1 MNCCDDGC
9 DVLEQDVTGYFGF
22 MRQHWALLGFGF
34 TAVFWGNFGQS
45 FFVAWFGADIQRTL
59 GMSAG
64 EYGGAYSLATLLSAV
79 TIVWAGGLIDRLT
92 LRTYA
97 VAVVLGLA
105 VALTVLSQ
113 ANGLVTLL
121 IGFFLLRLFGQSLL
135 PHGGMTTMTRYFV
148 AERGKA
154 VSIAMSGVP
163 LGEII
168 LPIMA
173 VAMIAAIG
181 WQASFGLI
189 AVAAVLVLIP
199 FMLWLLSRSQPP
211 LTPAALASQSGQAS
225 EGDSKG
231 AGRREMLRD
240 YRFWLALPGLMANP
254 FLITGVFIHQ
264 NFLVVDKGWSLS
276 WLAIC
281 FVVYGAVHWLS
292 SLASGVLVDRF
303 KGPRLVG
310 IFLFPMFLSMLVAA
324 FMPGDFAALIM
335 LALLGMSAGSSPPIT
350 GSLWPEIYG
359 ARKLGAIRSL
369 NMAIMVLATAISPVL
384 FGYFIDNG
392 VHAYGLFGA
401 CAVYVF
407 IASLMM
413 MASYPRN
420 PTPVPGAE

>member
-1 MNCCDDGC
+1 
-9 DVLEQDVTGYFGF
+9 LTGYLGF
-22 MRQHWALLGFGF
+22 VRQHWALLGFGF

-59 GMSAG
+59 GLSAS
-64 EYGGAYSLATLLSAV
+64 EYGSAYSLATLVSAATV
-79 TIVWAGGLIDRLT
+79 VWAGGLIDRVS

-97 VAVVLGLA
+97 VAVALGLA

-113 ANGLVTLL
+113 ANGLLTLL
-121 IGFFLLRLFGQSLL
+121 LGFYLLRLFGQSLL
-135 PHGGMTTMTRYFV
+135 PHGGMTSMSRYFI

-154 VSIAMSGVP
+154 ISIAMSGVP

-168 LPIMA
+168 LPMMA

-199 FMLWLLSRSQPP
+199 FMLWLLSRSRLP
-211 LTPAALASQSGQAS
+211 LTPVTSVDQSTAVLTGEMA
-225 EGDSKG
+225 G

-276 WLAIC
+276 WLATG
-281 FVVYGAVHWLS
+281 FVVYGAVHWIS

-310 IFLFPMFLSMLVAA
+310 IFLLPMLLSMLVAA
-324 FMPGDFAALIM
+324 LMSGDMAALLM

-359 ARKLGAIRSL
+359 TRKLGAIRSMM
-369 NMAIMVLATAISPVL
+369 MAVMVLATAISPVL

-392 VHAYGLFGA
+392 VDAFGLFGA

>member
-1 MNCCDDGC
+1 
-9 DVLEQDVTGYFGF
+9 LTGYLGF

-59 GMSAG
+59 GLSAS
-64 EYGGAYSLATLLSAV
+64 EYGSAYSLATLVSAATV
-79 TIVWAGGLIDRLT
+79 VWAGGLIDRVS

-97 VAVVLGLA
+97 VAVALGLA

-113 ANGLVTLL
+113 ANGLLTLL
-121 IGFFLLRLFGQSLL
+121 LGFYLLRLFGQSLL
-135 PHGGMTTMTRYFV
+135 PHGGMTSMSRYFV
-148 AERGKA
+148 AERGRA
-154 VSIAMSGVP
+154 ISIAMSGVP
-163 LGEII
+163 LGEIV
-168 LPIMA
+168 LPLMA

-199 FMLWLLSRSQPP
+199 FMLWLLSRSELP
-211 LTPAALASQSGQAS
+211 LTPVATGEKAAASLAG
-225 EGDSKG
+225 EMPG
-231 AGRREMLRD
+231 AGRREMLHD

-276 WLAIC
+276 WLATC

-292 SLASGVLVDRF
+292 SLVSGVLVDRF

-310 IFLFPMFLSMLVAA
+310 VFLLPMLLSMLVAA
-324 FMPGDFAALIM
+324 LMSGDIAALLM

-359 ARKLGAIRSL
+359 TRKLGAIRSMM
-369 NMAIMVLATAISPVL
+369 MAVMVLATAISPVL

-392 VHAYGLFGA
+392 VDAFALFGA

>member
-1 MNCCDDGC
+1 M
-9 DVLEQDVTGYFGF
+9 TGYLGF

-59 GMSAG
+59 GLSAS
-64 EYGGAYSLATLLSAV
+64 EYGSAYSLATLVSAATV
-79 TIVWAGGLIDRLT
+79 VWAGGLIDRVS
-92 LRTYA
+92 LRAYA
-97 VAVVLGLA
+97 VAVALGLA

-113 ANGLVTLL
+113 ANGLLTLL
-121 IGFFLLRLFGQSLL
+121 LGFYLLRLFGQSLL
-135 PHGGMTTMTRYFV
+135 PHGGMTSMSRYFV
-148 AERGKA
+148 AERGRA
-154 VSIAMSGVP
+154 ISIAMSGVP

-168 LPIMA
+168 LPLMA

-199 FMLWLLSRSQPP
+199 FMLWLLSRSELP
-211 LTPAALASQSGQAS
+211 LTPVATGGKAAASLA
-225 EGDSKG
+225 GDMPG
-231 AGRREMLRD
+231 AGRREMLHD

-276 WLAIC
+276 WLATC
-281 FVVYGAVHWLS
+281 FIVYGAVHWLS
-292 SLASGVLVDRF
+292 SLVSGVLVDRF

-310 IFLFPMFLSMLVAA
+310 VFLLPMLLSMLVAA
-324 FMPGDFAALIM
+324 LMSGDIAALLM

-359 ARKLGAIRSL
+359 TRKLGAIRSMM
-369 NMAIMVLATAISPVL
+369 MAVMVLATAISPVL

-392 VHAYGLFGA
+392 VDAFALFGA

>member
-1 MNCCDDGC
+1 M
-9 DVLEQDVTGYFGF
+9 TGYLSFI
-22 MRQHWALLGFGF
+22 RQHWALLGFGF

-59 GMSAG
+59 GLSAS
-64 EYGGAYSLATLLSAV
+64 EYGSAYSLATLVSAATV
-79 TIVWAGGLIDRLT
+79 VWAGGMIDRVS

-97 VAVVLGLA
+97 VAVALGLA

-113 ANGLVTLL
+113 ANGLLTLL
-121 IGFFLLRLFGQSLL
+121 LGFYLLRLFGQSLL
-135 PHGGMTTMTRYFV
+135 PHGGMTSMSRYFI
-148 AERGKA
+148 AERGRA
-154 VSIAMSGVP
+154 ISIAMSGVP
-163 LGEII
+163 LGEIV
-168 LPIMA
+168 LPLMA

-199 FMLWLLSRSQPP
+199 LMLWLLSRSDLP
-211 LTPAALASQSGQAS
+211 LSPARSGEQATAALVG
-225 EGDSKG
+225 EMPG

-276 WLAIC
+276 WLATC

-303 KGPRLVG
+303 KGPRLLG
-310 IFLFPMFLSMLVAA
+310 IFLLPMLLSMLVAA
-324 FMPGDFAALIM
+324 LMSGDIAALLM

-359 ARKLGAIRSL
+359 TRKLGAIRSMM
-369 NMAIMVLATAISPVL
+369 MAVMVLATAISPVL
-384 FGYFIDNG
+384 FGYFIDHG
-392 VHAYGLFGA
+392 VDAFGLFGA

-407 IASLMM
+407 IASLLM

-420 PTPVPGAE
+420 PSPVPGAE

>member
-1 MNCCDDGC
+1 MTAY
-9 DVLEQDVTGYFGF
+9 LGF
-22 MRQHWALLGFGF
+22 MRQHWALLAFGF

-59 GMSAG
+59 GLSAG
-64 EYGGAYSLATLLSAV
+64 EYGSAYSLATLASAATV
-79 TIVWAGGLIDRLT
+79 VWAGGLIDRVS

-97 VAVVLGLA
+97 VAVALGLA

-113 ANGLVTLL
+113 ANGLLTLL
-121 IGFFLLRLFGQSLL
+121 LGFYLLRLFGQSLL
-135 PHGGMTTMTRYFV
+135 PHGGMTSMSRYFV

-154 VSIAMSGVP
+154 ISIAMSGVP
-163 LGEII
+163 LGEIV
-168 LPIMA
+168 LPMMA

-199 FMLWLLSRSQPP
+199 FMLWLLSRSQLP
-211 LTPAALASQSGQAS
+211 LAPSIASQPSTSTVSGVS
-225 EGDSKG
+225 EG

-276 WLAIC
+276 WLATC
-281 FVVYGAVHWLS
+281 FVVYGAVHWIS

-310 IFLFPMFLSMLVAA
+310 IFLLPMLLSMLI
-324 FMPGDFAALIM
+324 AALMSGDMAALLM

-359 ARKLGAIRSL
+359 TRKLGAIRSMM
-369 NMAIMVLATAISPVL
+369 MAIMVLATAISPVL
-384 FGYFIDNG
+384 FGYFIDHG
-392 VHAYGLFGA
+392 VDAFGLFGA
-401 CAVYVF
+401 CAVYVL

-420 PTPVPGAE
+420 PTPVSGAE

>member
-1 MNCCDDGC
+1 M
-9 DVLEQDVTGYFGF
+9 TGYLGF
-22 MRQHWALLGFGF
+22 VRQHWALLGFGF

-59 GMSAG
+59 GLSAS
-64 EYGGAYSLATLLSAV
+64 EYGSAYSLATLVSAATV
-79 TIVWAGGLIDRLT
+79 VWAGGLIDRVS

-97 VAVVLGLA
+97 VAVALGLA

-113 ANGLVTLL
+113 ANGLLTLL
-121 IGFFLLRLFGQSLL
+121 LGFYLLRLFGQSLL
-135 PHGGMTTMTRYFV
+135 PHGGMTSMSRYFI

-154 VSIAMSGVP
+154 ISIAMSGVP

-168 LPIMA
+168 LPMMA

-199 FMLWLLSRSQPP
+199 FMLWLLSRSRLP
-211 LTPAALASQSGQAS
+211 LTPVTSVDQSTAVLTGEMA
-225 EGDSKG
+225 G

-276 WLAIC
+276 WLATG
-281 FVVYGAVHWLS
+281 FVVYGAVHWIS

-310 IFLFPMFLSMLVAA
+310 IFLLPMLLSMLVAA
-324 FMPGDFAALIM
+324 LMSGDMAALLM

-350 GSLWPEIYG
+350 GALWPEIYG
-359 ARKLGAIRSL
+359 TRKLGAIRSMM
-369 NMAIMVLATAISPVL
+369 MAVMVLATAISPVL

-392 VHAYGLFGA
+392 VDAFGLFGA

>member
-1 MNCCDDGC
+1 M
-9 DVLEQDVTGYFGF
+9 TGYLGF

-59 GMSAG
+59 GLSAS
-64 EYGGAYSLATLLSAV
+64 EYGSAYSLATLVSAATV
-79 TIVWAGGLIDRLT
+79 VWAGGLIDRVS

-97 VAVVLGLA
+97 VAVALGLA

-113 ANGLVTLL
+113 ANGLLTLL
-121 IGFFLLRLFGQSLL
+121 LGFYLLRLFGQSLL
-135 PHGGMTTMTRYFV
+135 PHGGMTSMSRYFV
-148 AERGKA
+148 AERGRA
-154 VSIAMSGVP
+154 ISIAMSGVP
-163 LGEII
+163 LGEIV
-168 LPIMA
+168 LPLMA

-199 FMLWLLSRSQPP
+199 FMLWLLSRSELP
-211 LTPAALASQSGQAS
+211 LTPVATGEKAAASLAG
-225 EGDSKG
+225 EMPG
-231 AGRREMLRD
+231 AGRREMLHD

-276 WLAIC
+276 WLATC

-292 SLASGVLVDRF
+292 SLVSGVLVDRF

-310 IFLFPMFLSMLVAA
+310 VFLLPMLLSMLVAA
-324 FMPGDFAALIM
+324 LMSGDIAALLM

-359 ARKLGAIRSL
+359 TRKLGAIRSMM
-369 NMAIMVLATAISPVL
+369 MAVMVLATAISPVL

-392 VHAYGLFGA
+392 VDAFALFGA

>member
-1 MNCCDDGC
+1 M
-9 DVLEQDVTGYFGF
+9 TGYLGF

-59 GMSAG
+59 ELSAG
-64 EYGGAYSLATLLSAV
+64 EYGSAYSLATLASAATV
-79 TIVWAGGLIDRLT
+79 VWAGGLIDRLS

-97 VAVVLGLA
+97 VAVALGLA
-105 VALTVLSQ
+105 VALAVLSQ
-113 ANGLVTLL
+113 ANGLLALL
-121 IGFFLLRLFGQSLL
+121 LGFYLLRLFGQSLL
-135 PHGGMTTMTRYFV
+135 PHGGMTSMSRYFV

-154 VSIAMSGVP
+154 ISIAMSGVP

-168 LPIMA
+168 LPLIA

-189 AVAAVLVLIP
+189 AIAAVLVLIP
-199 FMLWLLSRSQPP
+199 FMLWLLSRSQLP
-211 LTPAALASQSGQAS
+211 LTPAATNLHSTPAGNGEST
-225 EGDSKG
+225 G

-276 WLAIC
+276 WLATC
-281 FVVYGAVHWLS
+281 FVVYGAVHWIS

-310 IFLFPMFLSMLVAA
+310 IFLLPMLLSMLIAA
-324 FMPGDFAALIM
+324 FMSGDMAALLM

-359 ARKLGAIRSL
+359 TRKLGAIRSMM
-369 NMAIMVLATAISPVL
+369 MAVMVLATAISPVL

-392 VHAYGLFGA
+392 ADAFSLFGA

-420 PTPVPGAE
+420 PTPLPGAE

>member
-1 MNCCDDGC
+1 
-9 DVLEQDVTGYFGF
+9 

-59 GMSAG
+59 GLSAS
-64 EYGGAYSLATLLSAV
+64 EYGSAYSLATLVSAATV
-79 TIVWAGGLIDRLT
+79 VWAGGLIDRVS

-97 VAVVLGLA
+97 VAVALGLA

-113 ANGLVTLL
+113 ANGLLTLL
-121 IGFFLLRLFGQSLL
+121 LGFYLLRLFGQSLL
-135 PHGGMTTMTRYFV
+135 PHGGMTSMSRYFV
-148 AERGKA
+148 AERGRA
-154 VSIAMSGVP
+154 ISIAMSGVP
-163 LGEII
+163 LGEIV
-168 LPIMA
+168 LPLMA

-199 FMLWLLSRSQPP
+199 FMLWLLSRSELP
-211 LTPAALASQSGQAS
+211 LTPVATGEKAAASLAG
-225 EGDSKG
+225 EMPG
-231 AGRREMLRD
+231 AGRREMLHD

-276 WLAIC
+276 WLATC

-292 SLASGVLVDRF
+292 SLVSGVLVDRF

-310 IFLFPMFLSMLVAA
+310 VFLLPMLLSMLVAA
-324 FMPGDFAALIM
+324 LMSGDIAALLM

-359 ARKLGAIRSL
+359 TRKLGAIRSMM
-369 NMAIMVLATAISPVL
+369 MAVMVLATAISPVL

-392 VHAYGLFGA
+392 VDAFALFGA

>member
-1 MNCCDDGC
+1 M
-9 DVLEQDVTGYFGF
+9 TGYLGF
-22 MRQHWALLGFGF
+22 IRQHWALLGFGF

-45 FFVAWFGADIQRTL
+45 FFVAWFGADIQRSL
-59 GMSAG
+59 DLSAG
-64 EYGGAYSLATLLSAV
+64 EYGSAYSLATLISAATV
-79 TIVWAGGLIDRLT
+79 VWAGGMIDRVS

-97 VAVVLGLA
+97 VSVALGLA

-135 PHGGMTTMTRYFV
+135 PHGGITTMSRYFV

-154 VSIAMSGVP
+154 ISVAMSGVP
-163 LGEII
+163 VGEIM
-168 LPIMA
+168 LPLIA

-181 WQASFGLI
+181 WQTSFALI

-199 FMLWLLSRSQPP
+199 FMLWLLSRSQIELLPP
-211 LTPAALASQSGQAS
+211 VASGSRSAAVPADTDNA
-225 EGDSKG
+225 G
-231 AGRREMLRD
+231 AGRREMLHD

-264 NFLVVDKGWSLS
+264 NFLIMDKGWSMS
-276 WLAIC
+276 WLATC

-292 SLASGVLVDRF
+292 SLATGVLVDRF

-310 IFLFPMFLSMLVAA
+310 IFLVPMLCSMLVVALV
-324 FMPGDFAALIM
+324 PGDIAALLM

-359 ARKLGAIRSL
+359 TRKLGAIRSM
-369 NMAIMVLATAISPVL
+369 NMAIMVLATAVSPVL
-384 FGYFIDNG
+384 FGYFIDRG
-392 VHAYGLFGA
+392 VDAFGLFGA

-407 IASLMM
+407 VASLLM

>member
-1 MNCCDDGC
+1 MTAY
-9 DVLEQDVTGYFGF
+9 LGF

-45 FFVAWFGADIQRTL
+45 FFVAWFGADIQRSL

-64 EYGGAYSLATLLSAV
+64 EYGGAYSLATLVSAATV
-79 TIVWAGGLIDRLT
+79 VWAGGLIDRLP

-97 VAVVLGLA
+97 VAVALGLA

-113 ANGLVTLL
+113 ANGVVTLL
-121 IGFFLLRLFGQSLL
+121 IGFFLLRLFGQALL
-135 PHGGMTTMTRYFV
+135 PHGGMTTMTRHFA

-168 LPIMA
+168 LPLIA

-181 WQASFGLI
+181 WQASFALI
-189 AVAAVLVLIP
+189 AAGVVLVLIP
-199 FMLWLLSRSQPP
+199 FMLWLLSRSH
-211 LTPAALASQSGQAS
+211 LTLAPAAPGTQSAGATASDNA
-225 EGDSKG
+225 G
-231 AGRREMLRD
+231 AGRREMLHD

-276 WLAIC
+276 WLATC

-310 IFLFPMFLSMLVAA
+310 IFLLPMFLSMLVAA
-324 FMPGDFAALIM
+324 FMPGDFAALLM

-359 ARKLGAIRSL
+359 TRKLGAIRSL

-384 FGYFIDNG
+384 FGYFIDHG
-392 VHAYGLFGA
+392 VNAYGLFGA

-407 IASLMM
+407 VASLLM

-420 PTPVPGAE
+420 PTPVSGAE

>member
-1 MNCCDDGC
+1 M
-9 DVLEQDVTGYFGF
+9 TGYLSFI
-22 MRQHWALLGFGF
+22 RQHWALLGFGF

-59 GMSAG
+59 GLSAS
-64 EYGGAYSLATLLSAV
+64 EYGSAYSLATLVSAATV
-79 TIVWAGGLIDRLT
+79 VWAGGMIDRVS
-92 LRTYA
+92 LRIYA
-97 VAVVLGLA
+97 VAVALGLA

-113 ANGLVTLL
+113 ANGLLTLL
-121 IGFFLLRLFGQSLL
+121 LGFYLLRLFGQSLL
-135 PHGGMTTMTRYFV
+135 PHGGMTSMSRYFI
-148 AERGKA
+148 AERGRA
-154 VSIAMSGVP
+154 ISIAMSGVP
-163 LGEII
+163 LGEIV
-168 LPIMA
+168 LPLMA

-199 FMLWLLSRSQPP
+199 LMLWLLSRSDLP
-211 LTPAALASQSGQAS
+211 LSPARSGEQATAALVG
-225 EGDSKG
+225 EMPG

-276 WLAIC
+276 WLATC

-303 KGPRLVG
+303 KGPRLLG
-310 IFLFPMFLSMLVAA
+310 IFLLPMLLSMLVAA
-324 FMPGDFAALIM
+324 LMSGDIAALLM

-359 ARKLGAIRSL
+359 TRKLGAIRSMM
-369 NMAIMVLATAISPVL
+369 MAVMVLATAISPVL
-384 FGYFIDNG
+384 FGYFIDHG
-392 VHAYGLFGA
+392 VDAFGLFGA

-407 IASLMM
+407 IASLLM

-420 PTPVPGAE
+420 PSPVPGAE

>member
-1 MNCCDDGC
+1 M
-9 DVLEQDVTGYFGF
+9 TGYLVFL
-22 MRQHWALLGFGF
+22 RQHWALLGFGF

-59 GMSAG
+59 GLSAG
-64 EYGGAYSLATLLSAV
+64 EYGTAYSLATLVSAATV
-79 TIVWAGGLIDRLT
+79 VWAGGLIDRLP
-92 LRTYA
+92 LRSYA
-97 VAVVLGLA
+97 VAVALGLA

-135 PHGGMTTMTRYFV
+135 PHGGMTSMSRYFV

-154 VSIAMSGVP
+154 ISVAMSGVP
-163 LGEII
+163 LGEIV
-168 LPIMA
+168 LPLMA

-189 AVAAVLVLIP
+189 AIAAVVVLIP
-199 FMLWLLSRSQPP
+199 FMLWLLKRSNIPATPPMPARQP
-211 LTPAALASQSGQAS
+211 GQTATDVDN
-225 EGDSKG
+225 GG

-264 NFLVVDKGWSLS
+264 NFLVTDKGWSLS
-276 WLAIC
+276 WLATC
-281 FVVYGAVHWLS
+281 FIVYGAVHWVS
-292 SLASGVLVDRF
+292 SLVSGVLVDRF

-310 IFLFPMFLSMLVAA
+310 IFLLPMLLSMLIAA
-324 FMPGDFAALIM
+324 LMPGDLAALLM

-359 ARKLGAIRSL
+359 TRKLGAIRSMM
-369 NMAIMVLATAISPVL
+369 MAIMVLATAISPVL
-384 FGYFIDNG
+384 FGYFIDHG
-392 VHAYGLFGA
+392 VDAYGLFGV

-407 IASLMM
+407 FASLLM
-413 MASYPRN
+413 MASYPKN

>member
-1 MNCCDDGC
+1 MTAY
-9 DVLEQDVTGYFGF
+9 LGF

-59 GMSAG
+59 GLSAG
-64 EYGGAYSLATLLSAV
+64 EYGSAYSLATLVSAATV
-79 TIVWAGGLIDRLT
+79 VWAGGLIDRVS

-97 VAVVLGLA
+97 VAVALGLA

-113 ANGLVTLL
+113 ANGLLTLL
-121 IGFFLLRLFGQSLL
+121 LGFYLLRLFGQSLL
-135 PHGGMTTMTRYFV
+135 PHGGMTSMSRYFV

-154 VSIAMSGVP
+154 ISIAMSGVP
-163 LGEII
+163 LGEIV
-168 LPIMA
+168 LPMMA

-199 FMLWLLSRSQPP
+199 FMLWLLSRSQLPTVP
-211 LTPAALASQSGQAS
+211 SVSNQPSTSTVR
-225 EGDSKG
+225 GDGKG

-276 WLAIC
+276 WLATC
-281 FVVYGAVHWLS
+281 FVVYGAVHWIS

-310 IFLFPMFLSMLVAA
+310 IFLLPMLLSMLI
-324 FMPGDFAALIM
+324 AALMSGDMAALLM

-359 ARKLGAIRSL
+359 TRKLGAIRSMM
-369 NMAIMVLATAISPVL
+369 MAIMVLATAISPVL
-384 FGYFIDNG
+384 FGYFIDHG
-392 VHAYGLFGA
+392 VDALSLFGA

>member
-1 MNCCDDGC
+1 
-9 DVLEQDVTGYFGF
+9 LTGYLAFI
-22 MRQHWALLGFGF
+22 RRHWALLGFGF

-64 EYGGAYSLATLLSAV
+64 EYGGAYSLATLASAV
-79 TIVWAGGLIDRLT
+79 TVVWAGGLIDRLT

-97 VAVVLGLA
+97 VAVALGLA

-121 IGFFLLRLFGQSLL
+121 LGFFLLRLFGQSLL

-163 LGEII
+163 LGEIV
-168 LPIMA
+168 LPLMA

-181 WQASFGLI
+181 WQASFAFI

-199 FMLWLLSRSQPP
+199 FMLWLLSRSHMTQPP
-211 LTPAALASQSGQAS
+211 TAAGKPSAGAAN
-225 EGDSKG
+225 GDNKG

-276 WLAIC
+276 WLATC

-292 SLASGVLVDRF
+292 SLVSGVLVDRF

-310 IFLFPMFLSMLVAA
+310 IFLLPMFISMLVAA
-324 FMPGDFAALIM
+324 LMPGDMAALIM

-359 ARKLGAIRSL
+359 TRKLGAIRSL

-384 FGYFIDNG
+384 FGYFIDHG
-392 VHAYGLFGA
+392 VDAYGLFGA

-407 IASLMM
+407 VASLLM

>member
-1 MNCCDDGC
+1 M
-9 DVLEQDVTGYFGF
+9 TGYLGF

-59 GMSAG
+59 GLSAG
-64 EYGGAYSLATLLSAV
+64 EYGTAYSLATLVSAATV
-79 TIVWAGGLIDRLT
+79 VWAGGLIDRLS

-97 VAVVLGLA
+97 VAVALGLA

-113 ANGLVTLL
+113 ANGLLTLL
-121 IGFFLLRLFGQSLL
+121 LGFYLLRLFGQSLL
-135 PHGGMTTMTRYFV
+135 PHGGMTSMSRYFM

-154 VSIAMSGVP
+154 ISIAMSGVP
-163 LGEII
+163 LGEIV
-168 LPIMA
+168 LPMMA

-199 FMLWLLSRSQPP
+199 FMLWLLSRCQLPEGP
-211 LTPAALASQSGQAS
+211 TAPGHQSTSSGTGES
-225 EGDSKG
+225 PG

-264 NFLVVDKGWSLS
+264 NFLVQDKGWSLS
-276 WLAIC
+276 WLATC
-281 FVVYGAVHWLS
+281 FIVYGAVHWLS

-310 IFLFPMFLSMLVAA
+310 IFLLPMLLSMLI
-324 FMPGDFAALIM
+324 AALMSGDIAALLM

-359 ARKLGAIRSL
+359 TRKLGAIRSMM
-369 NMAIMVLATAISPVL
+369 MAVMVLATAVSPVL

-392 VHAYGLFGA
+392 VNAFGLFGA

-407 IASLMM
+407 IATLMM
-413 MASYPRN
+413 LASYPRN

>member
-1 MNCCDDGC
+1 M
-9 DVLEQDVTGYFGF
+9 TGYLGF

-45 FFVAWFGADIQRTL
+45 FFIAWFGADIQRSL
-59 GMSAG
+59 GLSAG
-64 EYGGAYSLATLLSAV
+64 EYGVAYSLATLASAAAV
-79 TIVWAGGLIDRLT
+79 VWTGGLIDRLT

-97 VAVVLGLA
+97 VSAALGLA

-121 IGFFLLRLFGQSLL
+121 MGFFLLRLFGQALL
-135 PHGGMTTMTRYFV
+135 PHGGMTSMARYFT

-154 VSIAMSGVP
+154 ISIAMSGVP
-163 LGEII
+163 LGEIV
-168 LPIMA
+168 LPLIA
-173 VAMIAAIG
+173 VAMIAVIG
-181 WQASFGLI
+181 WQASFALI
-189 AVAAVLVLIP
+189 GIAAVLVLIP
-199 FMLWLLSRSQPP
+199 FMLWLLSRSRLP
-211 LTPAALASQSGQAS
+211 LLPAMPVNSPGSGSA
-225 EGDSKG
+225 GDSKG
-231 AGRREMLRD
+231 AGRREMLHD

-276 WLAIC
+276 WLATC
-281 FVVYGAVHWLS
+281 FMVYGAVHWLS

-310 IFLFPMFLSMLVAA
+310 IFLLPMLLSMLVAA
-324 FMPGDFAALIM
+324 LMSGDFAALLM

-359 ARKLGAIRSL
+359 TRKLGAIRSM
-369 NMAIMVLATAISPVL
+369 NMAIMVTATAISPAL

-392 VHAYGLFGA
+392 VSAFGLFGA

-407 IASLMM
+407 VASLMM

>member
-1 MNCCDDGC
+1 M
-9 DVLEQDVTGYFGF
+9 TGYLGF
-22 MRQHWALLGFGF
+22 VRQHWALLGFGF

-59 GMSAG
+59 GLSAS
-64 EYGGAYSLATLLSAV
+64 EYGSAYSLATLVSAATV
-79 TIVWAGGLIDRLT
+79 VWAGGLIDRVS

-97 VAVVLGLA
+97 VAVALGLA

-113 ANGLVTLL
+113 ANGLLTLL
-121 IGFFLLRLFGQSLL
+121 LGFYLLRLFGQSLL
-135 PHGGMTTMTRYFV
+135 PHGGMTSMSRYFI

-154 VSIAMSGVP
+154 ISIAMSGVP

-168 LPIMA
+168 LPMMA

-199 FMLWLLSRSQPP
+199 FMLWLLSRSRLP
-211 LTPAALASQSGQAS
+211 LTPVTSVDQSTAVLTGEMA
-225 EGDSKG
+225 G

-276 WLAIC
+276 WLATG
-281 FVVYGAVHWLS
+281 FVVYGAVHWIS

-310 IFLFPMFLSMLVAA
+310 IFLLPMLLSMLVAA
-324 FMPGDFAALIM
+324 LMSGDMAALLM

-359 ARKLGAIRSL
+359 TRKLGAIRSMM
-369 NMAIMVLATAISPVL
+369 MAVMVLATAISPVL

-392 VHAYGLFGA
+392 VDAFGLFGA